1 MIHVQK
7 EQGLVQIHA
16 GPGAQVYYT
25 RDGTMPMG
33 KSAMEV
39 YAGPFTLLP
48 GAWELVAVAKHR
60 GRPDRFLLYFDAL
73 VLLEV
78 SLNDRTSRRE
88 VLCVCRAWLLTCCM
102 KRYWRMG

>member
-1 MIHVQK
+1 
-7 EQGLVQIHA
+7 
-16 GPGAQVYYT
+16 
-25 RDGTMPMG
+25 MPMG

-88 VLCVCRAWLLTCCM
+88 VLCVCRAWPGISFLVGSAFAQTVAYQPLLLRAM
-102 KRYWRMG
+102 